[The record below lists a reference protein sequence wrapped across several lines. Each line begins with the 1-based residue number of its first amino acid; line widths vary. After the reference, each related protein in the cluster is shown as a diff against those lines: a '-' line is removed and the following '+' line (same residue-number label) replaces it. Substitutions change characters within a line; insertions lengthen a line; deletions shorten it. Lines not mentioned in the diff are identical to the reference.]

1 MTTAFAT
8 IVVLRLFLLCGLF
21 APVAMMAG
29 GDRAATRK
37 AKAARQKTTTARRGK
52 SSRQRESWE
61 KKSKVNRPKA
71 KAIKIKTRPLSV
83 DDQRRFDEYFIG
95 RNFPGW
101 KSSSG
106 IPA

>member
-1 MTTAFAT
+1 MTTAFASI
-8 IVVLRLFLLCGLF
+8 IVFRLLLLCGLF

-37 AKAARQKTTTARRGK
+37 AKATKKTTTARRGK
-52 SSRQRESWE
+52 SSRQREAGE

-101 KSSSG
+101 KGSRG